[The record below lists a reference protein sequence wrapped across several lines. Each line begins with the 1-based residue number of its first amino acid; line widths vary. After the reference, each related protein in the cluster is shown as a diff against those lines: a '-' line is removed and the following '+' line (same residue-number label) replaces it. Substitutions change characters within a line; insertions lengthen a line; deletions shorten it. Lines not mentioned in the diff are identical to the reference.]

1 MINIGVD
8 MDFSEATLDHVG
20 IAVRQI
26 AETLKAYRLLG
37 IEPGQRE
44 VVADQGVELQ
54 MLPVGITRLELLQPM
69 NDDSPL
75 SKFIQKRGE
84 GLHHIALKVQNIE
97 AVLESCKNNGIRLI
111 DEKPRIGAGGSL
123 IAFIHPAS
131 TGGVLIELVENP

>member
-1 MINIGVD
+1 